1 MEDIKDSYGANE
13 SDREVN
19 YKINNI
25 VATVYTNLTE
35 KIDLIK
41 VARKFKDAE
50 YFPERFP
57 GLILRQEKPHA
68 TFLIFSTGKMVI
80 TGLEV
85 IEDAQISV
93 AILFKKMKKI
103 GIKLPEPQIVIQNV
117 VANGNLNTMLN
128 LNKASILLE
137 YAMYEPEIFP
147 GLIYNMKNP
156 RAVFLLFS
164 TGKFVCTRIK
174 DKNVIEKAI
183 SKLKIVI
190 NKLEITSE
198 KYIEF
203 EEDELVFL

>member
-13 SDREVN
+13 SDGEVN

-25 VATVYTNLTE
+25 VATVNINLTG

-57 GLILRQEKPHA
+57 GLILRQENPRA

-85 IEDAQISV
+85 IENAQIAV

-103 GIKLPEPQIVIQNV
+103 GIKLPEPQIIIQNI
-117 VANGNLNTMLN
+117 VANGNLHTLLN
-128 LNKASILLE
+128 LNKAVILLE

-147 GLIYNMKNP
+147 GLIYNMKDP

-164 TGKFVCTRIK
+164 TGKFVCTGIK
-174 DKNVIEKAI
+174 DKNVIEEAI
-183 SKLKIVI
+183 SKLQQVI

-198 KYIEF
+198 KFIEF
-203 EEDELVFL
+203 KEEELIFL